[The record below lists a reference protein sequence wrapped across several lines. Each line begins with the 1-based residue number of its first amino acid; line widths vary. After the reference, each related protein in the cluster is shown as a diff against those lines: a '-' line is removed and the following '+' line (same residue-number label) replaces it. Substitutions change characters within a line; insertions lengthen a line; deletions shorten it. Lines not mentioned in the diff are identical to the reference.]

1 MSMGRLTW
9 PLTGL
14 VAAIMLAGIWWLGQS
29 GGAEPATP
37 APLLALSQPTAALGL
52 AATPEP
58 TPAASPTPQI
68 LAVYVSGAVRKAGVY
83 RLPEGS
89 RVDDALRAAGGPAA
103 DADVVRVNLAARLAD
118 EQQIYVPVQG
128 EAAAPVPLVSGG
140 SAAAAPAAGDGKIN
154 INTAGVAE
162 LDGLP
167 RIGPA
172 TAQRIIDYRSANGP
186 FAAIED
192 IQNVKGIGPATF
204 SDLQDKITVK

>member
-1 MSMGRLTW
+1 MNLGRFTW

-14 VAAIMLAGIWWLGQS
+14 IAAIMLAGIWWLGQS
-29 GGAEPATP
+29 GGAEQVTP
-37 APLLALSQPTAALGL
+37 APLLALSQPTAVGL

-58 TPAASPTPQI
+58 TPATSPTPQI

-118 EQQIYVPVQG
+118 EQQIYVPAQG

-140 SAAAAPAAGDGKIN
+140 SEAAAPAAGDGKIN

-162 LDGLP
+162 LDSLP

-172 TAQRIIDYRSANGP
+172 TAQRIIEYRSANGP

-192 IQNVKGIGPATF
+192 IQNVKGVGPATF
-204 SDLQDKITVK
+204 SDLQDKISVK

>member
-1 MSMGRLTW
+1 MNLGRFTW

-14 VAAIMLAGIWWLGQS
+14 VAALMLAGFWWLGQ
-29 GGAEPATP
+29 GGGEPAT
-37 APLLALSQPTAALGL
+37 AVPLLALSQPTVGPPAATAEPSP
-52 AATPEP
+52 AATPTP
-58 TPAASPTPQI
+58 TM

-83 RLPEGS
+83 RLAEGS

-103 DADVVRVNLAARLAD
+103 DADIVRVNLAARLAD
-118 EQQIYVPVQG
+118 EQQIYVPAQG

-140 SAAAAPAAGDGKIN
+140 GSEPAAAAGDGTIN

-162 LDGLP
+162 LDTLP

-172 TAQRIIDYRSANGP
+172 TAQRIIDYRTANGP

-192 IQNVKGIGPATF
+192 LQNVKGIGSATF
-204 SDLQDKITVK
+204 SDLQDKISVK